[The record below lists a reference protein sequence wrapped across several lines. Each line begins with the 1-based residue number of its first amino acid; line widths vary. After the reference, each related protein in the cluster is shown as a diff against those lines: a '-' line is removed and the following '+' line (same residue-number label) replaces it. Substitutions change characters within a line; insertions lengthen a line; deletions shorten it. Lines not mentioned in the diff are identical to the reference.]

1 MVGYLVALP
10 LIYLTV
16 SCCEAANQDKD
27 IVSSSPKIVEV
38 NPKDGGELQQAL
50 NGVVKSG
57 GVLRIVDVE
66 QIVCPNRTDTI
77 EGEQSTHAL
86 IVPPNVEL
94 DLNGKTLLLDLR
106 ENCYGVR
113 LMSHSTIRNGS
124 IKIVRSENRG
134 SQAAAHSAVS
144 VGACYGDGGT
154 PEHPSAFND
163 LTGWRMED
171 LTIDQPFNTACI
183 QIMSAS
189 SHGTIRRINS
199 KDSPEAMIVVALDWG
214 TVGDGTAEDK
224 MIPKMRELW
233 EAGKFYSTHPH
244 DILIEDI
251 NAGQLNDKDANYSG
265 VRCSACYNITIRNV
279 KVKSAA
285 TAVCIV
291 AGDFGFEFA
300 RGKIRELAH
309 TGYLIEN
316 ISIEAAKMYGMVL
329 NGNGDNVYRSR
340 RDYNYDSLLDP
351 VHPGLNGV
359 VVRNVNL
366 KGQDSQH
373 SRGFFITAC
382 TDLTIEN
389 ADVSGFETGLAVN
402 DWVHSL
408 KVINCNL
415 HDNVENTFVGGVIE
429 PPVDVVI
436 E

>member
-1 MVGYLVALP
+1 
-10 LIYLTV
+10 
-16 SCCEAANQDKD
+16 
-27 IVSSSPKIVEV
+27 
-38 NPKDGGELQQAL
+38 
-50 NGVVKSG
+50 
-57 GVLRIVDVE
+57 
-66 QIVCPNRTDTI
+66 
-77 EGEQSTHAL
+77 
-86 IVPPNVEL
+86 
-94 DLNGKTLLLDLR
+94 
-106 ENCYGVR
+106 
-113 LMSHSTIRNGS
+113 
-124 IKIVRSENRG
+124 
-134 SQAAAHSAVS
+134 
-144 VGACYGDGGT
+144 
-154 PEHPSAFND
+154 
-163 LTGWRMED
+163 
-171 LTIDQPFNTACI
+171 
-183 QIMSAS
+183 MSAS